1 MKTASKPYTLQGHNR
16 FHTSTVVCHDVELN
30 VPGARNTR
38 VGGTGFATSF
48 CARFEGL
55 RRLLPGSD
63 MNRSFLAQL
72 EQAEGVPLAEVL
84 LQAVVA
90 VETAARFWMHDL
102 QVVDF
107 AQVHL
112 ARDRDA
118 ALLVWASQVPKLSQ
132 RIVPVAIA
140 GVAEALASQD
150 ASSASDFSE
159 QLAALR
165 KRCKRRERS
174 TTTSVLAL
182 AARQKGIPCES
193 IGGPFLR
200 LGHGRAQQTIYS
212 SFTANTGFAATRLAR
227 NKRLTNRSLGRVGLP
242 VARQVRAKS
251 PTAALRAAE
260 AIGYPVVVKPLRGKQ
275 AGGVMVG
282 IRNAHQL
289 TAALESAQLAESKF
303 LVEKHH
309 AGHAHRLLVVG
320 GRFIAALKFTAPRV
334 SGDGRR
340 TIGEL
345 VAELNRDPMRDG
357 VRQFPVNF
365 DAELDWDLAAQGFS
379 RSTVLERSKSVPVR
393 LAENVA
399 IGGTHTDVTA
409 EVHPDNQRMAE
420 LAAQTIGLDVA
431 GIDYVTRDIGQSY
444 RRVGGCILEV
454 NARPGLCM
462 HVLPRYGNSQNVG
475 AAVLDL
481 FFDPE
486 DDYPQRQGRIPTA
499 VVLGQRGTTSIAG
512 RLAGALRETGHSV
525 GLATKKGVQING
537 HEVTADP
544 KRTRAASRRLLRD
557 PSVEVGVFSISP
569 ARVYRRGL
577 HLDRCTVVVLSDAQ
591 APDDLETMQ
600 DAIRVAG
607 SAAEQ
612 LIVVSEQ
619 NEQALPALAQVN
631 RERIV
636 IACRD
641 RDSLVAARHLTLGG
655 SIVHLE
661 RSGTHHSIVLRNR
674 RGVLG
679 SYPLAAGEPPTGHR
693 DLLLAASCFGMQV
706 PAHVIT
712 AAVNR
717 KPGRS
722 ARADPLAKRITRSRR
737 G

>member
-1 MKTASKPYTLQGHNR
+1 MKTASKPQTLQGHNR
-16 FHTSTVVCHDVELN
+16 FHTSTVVCHEIELDVL
-30 VPGARNTR
+30 GAPNAR
-38 VGGTGFATSF
+38 VGGAEFATQF
-48 CARFEGL
+48 RARFEGL

-63 MNRSFLAQL
+63 MNRSVL
-72 EQAEGVPLAEVL
+72 EQLDRADGVPLTEAL

-90 VETAARFWMHDL
+90 IETAARFWMHDL

-107 AQVHL
+107 ARLHL
-112 ARDRDA
+112 AREQNA
-118 ALLVWASQVPKLSQ
+118 AQLVWASQVPKISR
-132 RIVPVAIA
+132 RILPIAIA
-140 GVAEALASQD
+140 GVADALASQD
-150 ASSASDFSE
+150 APSPSGYSE

-165 KRCKRRERS
+165 KRCRRLERS

-200 LGHGRAQQTIYS
+200 LGHGKAQQTIYS

-227 NKRLTNRSLGRVGLP
+227 NKRLTNRSLDRVGLP

-251 PTAALRAAE
+251 ARAALRAAE
-260 AIGYPVVVKPLRGKQ
+260 EIGYPVVVKPLRGKQ

-289 TAALESAQLAESKF
+289 TTALESAQLAQSKF

-309 AGHAHRLLVVG
+309 DGHAHRLLVVG

-334 SGDGRR
+334 SGDGLR
-340 TIGEL
+340 TVGEL
-345 VAELNRDPMRDG
+345 VEELNQDPVRDG
-357 VRQFPVNF
+357 VRQFPVNI
-365 DAELDWDLAAQGFS
+365 DTELDWDLAAQGYS
-379 RSTVLERSKSVPVR
+379 RSTVLERDKSIPVR

-431 GIDYVTRDIGQSY
+431 GIDFVTRDIGQSY

-462 HVLPRYGNSQNVG
+462 HALPRHGNSQNVG

-481 FFDPE
+481 FFDPA
-486 DDYPQRQGRIPTA
+486 DDYPQKQGRIPTA

-512 RLAGALRETGHSV
+512 RLAGALQETGQSV
-525 GLATKKGVQING
+525 GLATKKRVQIDA
-537 HEVTADP
+537 HEMTADP
-544 KRTRAASRRLLRD
+544 NRTRAASRRLLRD
-557 PSVEVGVFSISP
+557 PRVEVGVFSVSP

-577 HLDRCTVVVLSDAQ
+577 QLDRCTVVVLSDAQ
-591 APDDLETMQ
+591 APEDLETMQ
-600 DAIRVAG
+600 GAIRVAG

-641 RDSLVAARHLTLGG
+641 GDSLVAARHLMLGG
-655 SIVHLE
+655 SIVQLE
-661 RSGTHHSIVLRNR
+661 SSGTGHSIVLRNR
-674 RGVLG
+674 RAVLG
-679 SYPLAAGEPPTGHR
+679 RYALSAAQPPTGYR
-693 DLLLAASCFGMQV
+693 DLLLAASCFGMNV

-712 AAVNR
+712 AAINR
-717 KPGRS
+717 TPNRSGR
-722 ARADPLAKRITRSRR
+722 AEPIAKRPTRSRR